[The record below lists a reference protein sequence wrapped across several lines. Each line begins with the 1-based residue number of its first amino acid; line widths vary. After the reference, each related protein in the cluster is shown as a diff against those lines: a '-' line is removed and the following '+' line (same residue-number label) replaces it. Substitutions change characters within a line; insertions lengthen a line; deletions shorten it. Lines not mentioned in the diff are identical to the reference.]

1 MAMIN
6 ETSVDNLNDNPEKK
20 IDNNSRFNRQLIV
33 HFYRIFQLL
42 NIGHLKWNYLNILFL
57 FFLSSIEELIIF
69 QIGLITAKFYYIL
82 LLNDINQFYQHL
94 LLSFSLVLFMSLIK
108 SAKIY
113 VSTVISIEWREQL
126 SKNLIEHYFENFHYY
141 YLNIMD
147 KNANFYL
154 DNIDQR
160 LSQDIEKLSSQFS
173 TTIANAIVLPLT
185 IIYYSY
191 QVASTI
197 GISGVFICFLLFFLS
212 TFFNKFPVHQIV
224 KWTYRKEKEEGN
236 YRAELINV
244 KNFSENIA
252 FTNSEVKVKNTLLKT
267 LTILLSA
274 HENLA
279 LKQFYLNILTTIFN
293 YSGTLV
299 SFIIIS
305 IPIFRG
311 TFAQMNKAELSSQI
325 SSNTF
330 FCLYLINCFSK
341 IIDLTANFATI
352 NGIGYRLTEMKS
364 AFKSNKNNEDNKYIT
379 QFNSNNL
386 EENIFLQ
393 MDNVCIRSIY
403 SGESIGQLT
412 FELKKNENLFIK
424 YSGRNNENAILKVL
438 KGLWPISSGSILINL
453 NVNNFQ
459 EIMFI
464 SANINHG
471 YYLLQVMNKFF
482 FFYLTK
488 FNKILSITRNYY

>member
-1 MAMIN
+1 MALIN
-6 ETSVDNLNDNPEKK
+6 DSNVNDANDKK
-20 IDNNSRFNRQLIV
+20 IDKNSRFNRQLIV

-42 NIGHLKWNYLNILFL
+42 NIGHFKWNYLNVLFL
-57 FFLSSIEELIIF
+57 FFLSLIEELIIY

-94 LLSFSLVLFMSLIK
+94 LFSFSLVLFMSLIK

-126 SKNLIEHYFENFHYY
+126 SKHLIRQYFEHFHYY
-141 YLNIMD
+141 HLNLMN
-147 KNANFYL
+147 KNDQFYL

-173 TTIANAIVLPLT
+173 TTFANAVILPLT

-191 QVASTI
+191 KVANTI
-197 GISGVFICFLLFFLS
+197 GIFGVLACFLLFFLS

-244 KNFSENIA
+244 KNCSENIA
-252 FTNSEVKVKNTLLKT
+252 FNNGEVQVKNVLLKT

-279 LKQFYLNILTTIFN
+279 LKQFYLNFLTTIFN
-293 YSGTLV
+293 YSGTIV

-341 IIDLTANFATI
+341 VIDLTANFATI

-364 AFKSNKNNEDNKYIT
+364 AFKANIHKTNDDEYFTEI
-379 QFNSNNL
+379 NSNNIL
-386 EENIFLQ
+386 LQ
-393 MDNVCIRSIY
+393 MNNVCIRSIY
-403 SGESIGQLT
+403 SGESIVEQLT
-412 FELKKNENLFIK
+412 FQVKKNENLFIK
-424 YSGRNNENAILKVL
+424 HLGMSNENAISKAL
-438 KGLWPISSGSILINL
+438 KGLWPIYSGSVIINL
-453 NVNNFQ
+453 NVHNLE

-464 SANINHG
+464 SANINYG
-471 YYLLQVMNKFF
+471 YYVLQVCLLKFD
-482 FFYLTK
+482 FY
-488 FNKILSITRNYY
+488 